1 MKDNYFDT
9 VAKEWNT
16 PERKHSGEE
25 LKEIILNKISGHKAL
40 PEVKALEIGAGSGT
54 LAMLLSQHFNKI
66 DCVDSSTGM
75 RDEFLKNKKEFS
87 ADNVFIYDESFL
99 DNTDMKYDL
108 IYSHKVFHHIPDV
121 ENELCLLKNVLAPDG
136 KFYLMDFCVIPAEF
150 HKDFPDFDGHNGF
163 SKEEIYS
170 YFKNTG
176 WKVSE
181 YEIIKHGEKDG
192 MEYDIFLAV
201 GEME

>member
-108 IYSHKVFHHIPDV
+108 M
-121 ENELCLLKNVLAPDG
+121 APDG
-136 KFYLMDFCVIPAEF
+136 KFYLMDFCMIPAEF